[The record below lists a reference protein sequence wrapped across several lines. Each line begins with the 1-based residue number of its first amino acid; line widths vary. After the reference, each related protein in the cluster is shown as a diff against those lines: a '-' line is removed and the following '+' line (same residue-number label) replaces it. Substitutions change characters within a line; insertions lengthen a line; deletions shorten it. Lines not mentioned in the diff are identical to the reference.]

1 MILATDFHSI
11 DDDQYTRFMI
21 GDRIYFGVPVT
32 LDETEK
38 IRRLY
43 DFINGYNS
51 GLTDGYNKG
60 TTEQVERIRHALML
74 PCVDVLNN
82 F

>member
-1 MILATDFHSI
+1 MILATDFSMI
-11 DDDQYTRFMI
+11 DDDQFTCFMI
-21 GDRIYFGVPVT
+21 GDRIYFAVPVD

-38 IRRLY
+38 IRRLHG
-43 DFINGYNS
+43 FVNGYNL

-60 TTEQVERIRHALML
+60 ITEQVEKIRHALML
-74 PCVDVLNN
+74 PSIEVLNN

>member
-1 MILATDFHSI
+1 MIQATDFLII

-21 GDRIYFGVPVT
+21 GDRIYFGVPVD
-32 LDETEK
+32 LDDTEK

-51 GLTDGYNKG
+51 GFNKG
-60 TTEQVERIRHALML
+60 YVQGITEQADKIRHALML
-74 PCVDVLNN
+74 PSVATLNN